1 MGIILLVAAASLWGM
16 IGPVSKVMFAG
27 GMSPLES
34 AFWRGSLAGVAFFI
48 HWLIKRQPIPAS
60 LKDWAGLCVF
70 AIFGVALLEGSFVLS
85 VSHGGAALASILLYS
100 APIWVNLAGL
110 FLFKETIPPRRWGA
124 LALTLT
130 GITGMCLWGSSVQF
144 SASALFWGLLS
155 GLSYAGF
162 YIAGKIFFQ
171 RLSPVVV
178 YMISFPLASI
188 VILPFLASSSPGSE
202 FDIFSKFSV
211 YSNQT
216 ILACLFVGITCTY
229 LPYLLYGFGL
239 RHVDAGR
246 AAIITTIEPV
256 VAVILASVFWGETFS
271 VAGYVFAALVVTG
284 VAIS

>member
-110 FLFKETIPPRRWGA
+110 FFFKETIPPRRWGA

-144 SASALFWGLLS
+144 SAAALFWGLLS

-162 YIAGKIFFQ
+162 YIAGKIFFK

-178 YMISFPLASI
+178 YMISFPLASFI
-188 VILPFLASSSPGSE
+188 ILTFVASTSPGTE
-202 FDIFSKFSV
+202 FEFFSKFST

-239 RHVDAGR
+239 KLVDAGR

-256 VAVILASVFWGETFS
+256 VAIIFANIFWGETFS
-271 VAGYVFAALVVTG
+271 TAGYIFAALVVMG